1 METSRFLKELNDMK
15 LAVTGVNI
23 DEEFTEMLKF
33 QHGYSAAARF
43 VNEIDKMLDIII
55 NRIGV

>member
-1 METSRFLKELNDMK
+1 M
-15 LAVTGVNI
+15 I
-23 DEEFTEMLKF
+23 KF